1 MPGVEIITANERE
14 LVEARIAGLSRKQV
28 AERFGVSTA
37 AVRAA
42 ERKFAEDASDLETE
56 RAIIGEQLSRITQV
70 FLARAREGDVR
81 ATELLIAITKHKAE
95 LLGLNAPRALRI
107 EDQRPAE
114 QRPSSI
120 DRIEAALA
128 RLAAEHNG
136 GSAEHGSADDGD
148 KPLN

>member
-1 MPGVEIITANERE
+1 MRGVEIITANERE

-28 AERFGVSTA
+28 AERFGVSAA
-37 AVRAA
+37 AVRQA
-42 ERKFAEDASDLETE
+42 ERKFAEDCGDLECE
-56 RAIIGEQLSRITQV
+56 RAIVGEQLSRIAQV
-70 FLARAREGDVR
+70 FYNKARDGEARA
-81 ATELLIAITKHKAE
+81 AELYCEICRRRSE

-114 QRPSSI
+114 QQPSSI

-128 RLAAEHNG
+128 RIAAEHDG
-136 GSAEHGSADDGD
+136 GAAEDGSADDGD

>member
-1 MPGVEIITANERE
+1 MAGVEIITANERE
-14 LVEARIAGLSRKQV
+14 LVEARIAGLSRSQV
-28 AERFGVSTA
+28 ARRFNVSTA

-42 ERKFAEDASDLETE
+42 ERKFAEDASDLECE
-56 RAIIGEQLSRITQV
+56 RAIVGEQLSRIAQV
-70 FLARAREGDVR
+70 FYNKARDGEARA
-81 ATELLIAITKHKAE
+81 AELYCEICRRRSE

-114 QRPSSI
+114 QQPSSI

-128 RLAAEHNG
+128 RIAAEHDG
-136 GSAEHGSADDGD
+136 GAAEETSAEDAD